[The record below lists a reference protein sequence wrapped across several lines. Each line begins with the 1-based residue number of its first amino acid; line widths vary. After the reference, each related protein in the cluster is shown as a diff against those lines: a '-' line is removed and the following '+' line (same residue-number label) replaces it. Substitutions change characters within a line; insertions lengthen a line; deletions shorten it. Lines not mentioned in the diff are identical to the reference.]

1 MKKALQKSIMEW
13 YNTPKYVYNELGQEE
28 LVDYTLDTPEVIMSN
43 YLSFRARNG
52 KQPTKS
58 EYKEMNDCYEFL
70 YEFKGYV
77 SAAIYNVERMM
88 ESSPFNTEYK
98 NKSQFEKA
106 LSVYNSYLELEKL
119 VPGRGD
125 ETVQHFYNQI
135 SN

>member
-1 MKKALQKSIMEW
+1 MKKQLQKAIMEW
-13 YNTPKYVYNELGQEE
+13 YNTPKYVYNELGEEE
-28 LVDYTLDTPEVIMSN
+28 LVDYSLDGPEVIMSN

-52 KQPTKS
+52 KEATEK
-58 EYKEMNDCYEFL
+58 ELKEMDDCYEFF

-77 SAAIYNVERMM
+77 RAAIYNVECLM
-88 ESSPFNTEYK
+88 EKSPFNQEYK

-125 ETVQHFYNQI
+125 ETIQHFYNEI
-135 SN
+135 SK